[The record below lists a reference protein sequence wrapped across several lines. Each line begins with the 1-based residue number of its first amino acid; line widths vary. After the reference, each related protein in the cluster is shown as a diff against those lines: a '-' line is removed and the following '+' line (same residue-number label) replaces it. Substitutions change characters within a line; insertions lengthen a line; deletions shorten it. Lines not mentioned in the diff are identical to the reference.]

1 MDYFHVFVRQE
12 GEAALRVVALDLTE
26 DEIKRH
32 IVKPY
37 RRGASI
43 VQGGKITPVASLR
56 ELRICMTSTVFEQAY
71 SSEHAAQ
78 SKKIDELNRGG
89 GVFFLS
95 PGPGHDDMADSF
107 ENVTNLFLR
116 GKGPGHAGRPH
127 PLVAITNHPIVSTVV
142 GGIVLAG
149 LVFYLGWK

>member
-1 MDYFHVFVRQE
+1 
-12 GEAALRVVALDLTE
+12 
-26 DEIKRH
+26 
-32 IVKPY
+32 
-37 RRGASI
+37 
-43 VQGGKITPVASLR
+43 
-56 ELRICMTSTVFEQAY
+56 MTSTAFEQAY

>member
-12 GEAALRVVALDLTE
+12 AETTLRVVALDLTE
-26 DEIKRH
+26 DEMKRQ

-37 RRGASI
+37 CRGTSI
-43 VQGGKITPVASLR
+43 VQGGKIISLPAIR
-56 ELRICMTSTVFEQAY
+56 ELRICVTRTAFKQAY

-78 SKKIDELNRGG
+78 SREMKELNRCG

-107 ENVTNLFLR
+107 EDVTNRFLH
-116 GKGPGHAGRPH
+116 GKEPGNAGRRPDRK
-127 PLVAITNHPIVSTVV
+127 SVV
-142 GGIVLAG
+142 
-149 LVFYLGWK
+149 

>member
-12 GEAALRVVALDLTE
+12 GETTLRVVALDLTE
-26 DEIKRH
+26 DEIKRQ

-37 RRGASI
+37 CRGTSI
-43 VQGGKITPVASLR
+43 VQGGKITPLASLR
-56 ELRICMTSTVFEQAY
+56 ELRICMTSIAFEQAY

-78 SKKIDELNRGG
+78 SRKMEELNRCG
-89 GVFFLS
+89 GVFYLS
-95 PGPGHDDMADSF
+95 PGPGHDDMAYSF
-107 ENVTNLFLR
+107 ENVTNRFLR
-116 GKGPGHAGRPH
+116 GKEPGNVGRP
-127 PLVAITNHPIVSTVV
+127 PLLVTIANHPIVSIVV

>member
-1 MDYFHVFVRQE
+1 MDYFHVFVRKE
-12 GEAALRVVALDLTE
+12 GETALRVVALDLAE

-37 RRGASI
+37 CRGTSI
-43 VQGGKITPVASLR
+43 VQGGKITPVASLG
-56 ELRICMTSTVFEQAY
+56 ELRICMTSTAFEQAY

-107 ENVTNLFLR
+107 ENVTSRFL
-116 GKGPGHAGRPH
+116 GVKEPGQAGRPH
-127 PLVAITNHPIVSTVV
+127 PLIAITNHPIISTVV

-149 LVFYLGWK
+149 LAFYLGWK